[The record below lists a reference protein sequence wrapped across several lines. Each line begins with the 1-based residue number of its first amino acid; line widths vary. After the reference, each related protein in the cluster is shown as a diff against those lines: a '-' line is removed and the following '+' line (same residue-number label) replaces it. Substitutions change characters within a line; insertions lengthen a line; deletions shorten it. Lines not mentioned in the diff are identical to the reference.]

1 MAYVVLKLVTSSIVK
16 FLWFWHMLYFKTEDH
31 LYFNMWYI
39 LNNVKVNLMK
49 GINYL
54 TNIKTQL
61 NKKCILKYKVNDKP
75 QYRKQIINESLNIY
89 M

>member
-1 MAYVVLKLVTSSIVK
+1 
-16 FLWFWHMLYFKTEDH
+16 
-31 LYFNMWYI
+31 
-39 LNNVKVNLMK
+39 MK